1 MNMKKSKLKCCLL
14 ALSATAA
21 IVPAAVY
28 ADNQTDNLRQQ
39 VDDLQSQVDRLENT
53 AAERNTDSSFHMAG
67 YGSVEY
73 ADPDSGNSAFNKVL
87 VAPIIHYNYQDWL
100 MFETEFELSNT
111 ADGDTELALEYASI
125 NLFLNDYVAL
135 GAGKFLS
142 PIGQFRQNLHPSW
155 INKAVSAP
163 AGFGHGGA
171 APLTETGLQLRGG
184 FPLGEMRANYAVYVG
199 NGPTLAA
206 AVEGQGGDYELAIE
220 EVETEGRTSDPD
232 GKKSFGGRLGL
243 LPFPGLE
250 LGISAAKSKAT
261 VTAASAGGH
270 DGPELDIEST
280 GEFDYDVIGADFRY
294 GWNNLELRGEYLKTE
309 IGEGSS
315 GVEFHSDDLP
325 ADYAGPAE
333 FDDVE
338 VGQWKAWY
346 LQAAYKIPSTSFEV
360 VVRTS
365 ELQTP
370 HSGENFSQRT
380 LGLNYLFA
388 PHVVVKLNY
397 EIKDYDSSGADDD
410 NAVRVQ
416 LAYGF

>member
-14 ALSATAA
+14 TLSVTAA

-39 VDDLQSQVDRLENT
+39 VDDLQNQVDRLENT

-73 ADPDSGNSAFNKVL
+73 ADPDSGNAAFNKVL
-87 VAPIIHYNYQDWL
+87 AAPIIHYNYQDWL

-111 ADGDTELALEYASI
+111 AEGGTELALEYAAV

-135 GAGKFLS
+135 VAGKFLS

-171 APLTETGLQLRGG
+171 APLSETGLQLRGG
-184 FPLGEMRANYAVYVG
+184 FPLGEMRANYAIYVG

-250 LGISAAKSKAT
+250 IGISAIISNII
-261 VTAASAGGH
+261 S
-270 DGPELDIEST
+270 
-280 GEFDYDVIGADFRY
+280 
-294 GWNNLELRGEYLKTE
+294 
-309 IGEGSS
+309 
-315 GVEFHSDDLP
+315 
-325 ADYAGPAE
+325 
-333 FDDVE
+333 
-338 VGQWKAWY
+338 
-346 LQAAYKIPSTSFEV
+346 
-360 VVRTS
+360 S
-365 ELQTP
+365 ELPKTA
-370 HSGENFSQRT
+370 SRSAT
-380 LGLNYLFA
+380 
-388 PHVVVKLNY
+388 
-397 EIKDYDSSGADDD
+397 SS
-410 NAVRVQ
+410 V
-416 LAYGF
+416 

>member
-14 ALSATAA
+14 ALSVTAA

-39 VDDLQSQVDRLENT
+39 VDDLQNQVDRLENT
-53 AAERNTDSSFHMAG
+53 AAELNTDSSFHMAG

-73 ADPDSGNSAFNKVL
+73 ADPDSGNAAFNKVL

-220 EVETEGRTSDPD
+220 EVETEARTSDPD

-250 LGISAAKSKAT
+250 IGISAAKSKAT
-261 VTAASAGGH
+261 VTAVS
-270 DGPELDIEST
+270 
-280 GEFDYDVIGADFRY
+280 
-294 GWNNLELRGEYLKTE
+294 
-309 IGEGSS
+309 
-315 GVEFHSDDLP
+315 
-325 ADYAGPAE
+325 
-333 FDDVE
+333 
-338 VGQWKAWY
+338 
-346 LQAAYKIPSTSFEV
+346 
-360 VVRTS
+360 
-365 ELQTP
+365 
-370 HSGENFSQRT
+370 
-380 LGLNYLFA
+380 
-388 PHVVVKLNY
+388 
-397 EIKDYDSSGADDD
+397 
-410 NAVRVQ
+410 
-416 LAYGF
+416 